1 MSRSFRKPWIK
12 DKPKLN
18 YNKIIRSNINQ
29 IVKSML
35 IKDVEKIELPSHKT
49 IVNDWDICDYKYE
62 SEKEKYKRK

>member
-1 MSRSFRKPWIK
+1 MSRSYKKPWIK

-35 IKDVEKIELPSHKT
+35 TEEDVEIPNHRT
-49 IVNDWDICDYKYE
+49 IVNDYDVCDYKFE
-62 SEKEKYKRK
+62 LNNEKYKRK